1 MPIKPLD
8 ASKHLPQILEDL
20 KDPNLKMSEIA
31 KRAGVSPFWLNKT
44 LKRLHI
50 SSGRQKFSK
59 VTDQQRETIVRL
71 SREGVKVK
79 DIAAQVGVCELTV
92 SFYRKKAGLA
102 RHRRSNEEIAKAK
115 QLKLDL
121 AERKVAVASIPLKKE
136 DGVEVLP
143 CSSQTHRKALATAE
157 FLDIPV
163 IELVGEAIAHY
174 IKHLKS

>member
-20 KDPNLKMSEIA
+20 KDHSLTMSDIA
-31 KRAGVSPFWLNKT
+31 KRAGVSLFWLNKT
-44 LKRLHI
+44 LNRLHI
-50 SSGRQKFSK
+50 DSGRNKCPK
-59 VTDQQRETIVRL
+59 VTNEQRLTIIRL

-79 DIAAQVGVCELTV
+79 DIAKTVGCSEITV
-92 SFYRKKAGLA
+92 SSYRKKAGLA
-102 RHRRSNEEIAKAK
+102 RVRRSNEEIAKAK

-121 AERKVAVASIPLKKE
+121 AERKVAEAKVIIEKK

-143 CSSQTHRKALATAE
+143 CTAQTHRKALATAE
-157 FLDIPV
+157 FFDMPV
-163 IELVGEAIAHY
+163 SDLVGEAIAHY